1 MFEAEVGIE
10 LDPERLTRLVHFDP
24 HRFWLAFLAARLSS
38 ELVKTLNGKLCA
50 RESSTLVPPRVI
62 ALQKSFSWRLG

>member
-38 ELVKTLNGKLCA
+38 ELVKTLNGKVMRA
-50 RESSTLVPPRVI
+50 GEFNTRASTGNRAAKVI
-62 ALQKSFSWRLG
+62 